1 MNEGRIDSND
11 METQTKKH
19 SSGEAV
25 AGDVEEIEA
34 AKDLLP
40 VCDLPRASA
49 APLKAETPIHLGR
62 VHYVVV
68 AQCEMLLCV

>member
-1 MNEGRIDSND
+1 VVE
-11 METQTKKH
+11 
-19 SSGEAV
+19 
-25 AGDVEEIEA
+25 DVEETEA

-40 VCDLPRASA
+40 VCDLRASA

-68 AQCEMLLCV
+68 AQTEMLLCVSEQRF